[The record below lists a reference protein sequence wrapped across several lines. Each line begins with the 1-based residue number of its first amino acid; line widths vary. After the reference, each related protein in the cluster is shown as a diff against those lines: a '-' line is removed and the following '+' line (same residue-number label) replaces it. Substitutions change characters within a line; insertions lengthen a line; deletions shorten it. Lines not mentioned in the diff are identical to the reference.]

1 MKKIFA
7 SILATALVATLS
19 VAASAADFTASS
31 ALNNPITVD
40 GVKDLAYV
48 SAPAAITV
56 AETEGGEGGA
66 TGNAYMAWDDE
77 YLYVFAEI
85 TDEAL
90 TPVDQ
95 VTSIWS
101 TDSIEVYL
109 NLAGEDGE
117 ITAINAA
124 QYTVGPNYT
133 AWAGG
138 GMHRDNNMDASKF
151 AWEITDAGW
160 NMEVAIA
167 WGDDYSAA
175 EGEAFPFCVGI
186 NDDADGDGSTR
197 EFHNFTGANQGTA
210 WQTADSNWDT
220 LNLSAEEYVEPEPE
234 TVAEVVDEAAAP
246 ATFDAGIIAAVAAIV
261 SAAGYAISK
270 KR

>member
-1 MKKIFA
+1 MKKFFA
-7 SILATALVATLS
+7 SALAVAMVATLS

-31 ALNNPITVD
+31 ALNNPIVVD

-48 SAPAAITV
+48 SAPAAAVI

-66 TGNAYMAWDDE
+66 TGDFYMAWDDE

-101 TDSIEVYL
+101 NDSVEVYL
-109 NLAGEDGE
+109 NLAGEDGA
-117 ITAINAA
+117 IADINAA

-138 GMHRDNNMDASKF
+138 GLHRTNNMEASTF

-160 NMEVAIA
+160 NIEMAIA
-167 WGDDYSAA
+167 WGDDYSAE
-175 EGEAFPFCVGI
+175 EGASFPFCAGI
-186 NDDADGDGSTR
+186 NDDADGDGATR
-197 EFHNFTGANQGTA
+197 EFHNFTGAGQGAA
-210 WQTADSNWDT
+210 WQTADGNWDNLT
-220 LNLSAEEYVEPEPE
+220 LSAEEYVEPEPE
-234 TVAEVVDEAAAP
+234 TVPEVVDEATAP

>member
-31 ALNNPITVD
+31 ALNNEIVVD

-48 SAPAAITV
+48 SASVAIDV
-56 AETEGGEGGA
+56 IETEPAGGA
-66 TGNAYMAWDDE
+66 TGNAYMAWDND
-77 YLYVFAEI
+77 YLYVFAEV
-85 TDEAL
+85 TDEVL
-90 TPVDQ
+90 TSLDTH
-95 VTSIWS
+95 TSIWS
-101 TDSIEVYL
+101 NDSLEVYL
-109 NLAGEDGE
+109 NLSGEEGE

-124 QYTVGPNYT
+124 QYTAGPNYT

-138 GMHRDNNMDASKF
+138 GLHRDNNMDASSF
-151 AWEITDAGW
+151 AWVETDAGYDI
-160 NMEVAIA
+160 EFAIA
-167 WGDDYSAA
+167 WGDDYTAA
-175 EGEAFPFCVGI
+175 EGATFPFCLGI
-186 NDDADGDGSTR
+186 NDDADGDGATR
-197 EFHNFTGANQGTA
+197 EFHNFAASAHGTA
-210 WQTADSNWDT
+210 FSTADSTWDNLT
-220 LNLSAEEYVEPEPE
+220 LSAEEYVEPEPE

-246 ATFDAGIIAAVAAIV
+246 ATFDAGIIAAVAAVV